1 MDPDTGFRDSS
12 YETEAGI
19 DSTPIVA
26 GDAVF
31 FSDQDAIL
39 LKESTGSSPSW
50 DIQLRRNSESP
61 QSAAVDTDTVYAIS
75 TENGVGSYLHAI
87 DRTDDSQRWV
97 HNFPNDETVYSSPV
111 VDNHSV
117 YVATGRE
124 LYIINTT
131 SGEYTNSI
139 YNRQATPSLVGE
151 SLYIGGSDSLYRYV
165 SDDDSPKLS
174 SVSRIDDTAIAA
186 TITDDVDVDESTNT
200 ASDFDLNFGSIASI
214 SSSERGT
221 DTTVTISLD
230 GGVDSDSIDVS
241 VSGTIAD
248 RYGNKLKSGVQS
260 LTGMDSVSPVA
271 EAGTSVTAD
280 KEVPINFDA
289 SDSTDGDTVVS
300 LDWSFGDRAT
310 DTGSTPSQTYTE
322 HRTCTVELTVTDD
335 AGNGDTDTMTV
346 TFFDS
351 SLTKDRLCVR
361 RSMWGQE

>member
-1 MDPDTGFRDSS
+1 M
-12 YETEAGI
+12 
-19 DSTPIVA
+19 
-26 GDAVF
+26 
-31 FSDQDAIL
+31 
-39 LKESTGSSPSW
+39 
-50 DIQLRRNSESP
+50 
-61 QSAAVDTDTVYAIS
+61 
-75 TENGVGSYLHAI
+75 
-87 DRTDDSQRWV
+87 
-97 HNFPNDETVYSSPV
+97 
-111 VDNHSV
+111 

-139 YNRQATPSLVGE
+139 YNMLATPSLVGE

-280 KEVPINFDA
+280 SRFQ
-289 SDSTDGDTVVS
+289 STLT
-300 LDWSFGDRAT
+300 RQTQPMAT
-310 DTGSTPSQTYTE
+310 
-322 HRTCTVELTVTDD
+322 R
-335 AGNGDTDTMTV
+335 
-346 TFFDS
+346 
-351 SLTKDRLCVR
+351 
-361 RSMWGQE
+361 